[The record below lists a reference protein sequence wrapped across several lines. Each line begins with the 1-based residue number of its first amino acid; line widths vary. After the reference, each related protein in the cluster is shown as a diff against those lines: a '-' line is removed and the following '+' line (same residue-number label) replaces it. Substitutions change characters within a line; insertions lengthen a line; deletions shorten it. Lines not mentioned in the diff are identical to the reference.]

1 MSKSLHA
8 ALLQYG
14 VESGEIEPEE
24 VITPAGEEEIT
35 VITDE
40 TMSDLEE
47 AVAELA
53 DDVEKVED
61 HENGAE
67 KVIEAVESLEA
78 YVVQF
83 ERLGEAGIA
92 INTTAAN
99 FALQGIV
106 ASLEGRNIPAAVYST
121 EAFALQESF
130 EADDK
135 EADKGPGLLGKGKAL
150 LTKLWNMLK
159 AAAGAVKQAI
169 IDFFSTMG
177 KSAAAIKAGGEKL
190 KRVGAT
196 IKDSKTVS
204 LKGGSYSALTVGGSV
219 DPVKAMAD
227 VNSGYK
233 TAVVDNITK
242 LRIVVNPLVK
252 ALRNPTPGGV
262 KSAAEG
268 IDVKSLASASASL
281 PGGFVAHFTV
291 GSGEGVAAL
300 TGTTFKIEKTKGGES
315 AKDFN
320 ALSGGDIVKLGTAVV
335 ATADLMV
342 KAKSDADAIIK
353 SNDELLSA
361 ATTAI
366 NAAKDDEAQG
376 AARELL
382 KTATKLMSVT
392 KGFVPT
398 YVRYMATTA
407 KVAYKAGMASAS
419 AHGKKDKAEEGVAD
433 KPADVKQLKN
443 DAAA

>member
-24 VITPAGEEEIT
+24 VIYPAGEEEIT

-40 TMSDLEE
+40 TQSDLEE

-61 HENGAE
+61 HEDGAE

-83 ERLGEAGIA
+83 ERLGEQGIP

-106 ASLEGRNIPAAVYST
+106 ASLEGRNIPAQVYST

-159 AAAGAVKQAI
+159 AAAGAIKQAI
-169 IDFFSTMG
+169 VDFFATMG

-190 KRVGAT
+190 KRVGAS
-196 IKDSKTVS
+196 IKDSKQTN
-204 LKGGSYSALTVGGSV
+204 LNAGSYSALTVGGSV
-219 DPVKAMAD
+219 DPVKAMAE

-268 IDVKSLASASASL
+268 IDVKALASSSAAL

-300 TGTTFKIEKTKGGES
+300 TGTTFKIEKAKEGGGAS
-315 AKDFN
+315 KDFS
-320 ALSGGDIVKLGTAVV
+320 ALSGPDIVKLGTAVV
-335 ATADLMV
+335 AAADLMV
-342 KAKSDADAIIK
+342 KAKTDADAIIK

-361 ATTAI
+361 ATAAI
-366 NAAKDDEAQG
+366 SAAKDDAAQG

-382 KTATKLMSVT
+382 KTATKLLSVT

-419 AHGKKDKAEEGVAD
+419 AHGKKEKAEAGAGE
-433 KPADVKQLKN
+433 KPADPKLLKN
-443 DAAA
+443 ETK